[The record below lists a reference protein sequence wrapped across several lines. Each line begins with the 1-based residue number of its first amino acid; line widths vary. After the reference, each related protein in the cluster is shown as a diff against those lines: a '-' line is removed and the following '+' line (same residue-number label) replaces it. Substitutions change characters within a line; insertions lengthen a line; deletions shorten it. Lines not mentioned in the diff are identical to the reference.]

1 MARPFLAIAAACML
15 AYFAAAAA
23 HAQSPFEE
31 RLATDRLAAV
41 EPGAYQAGENVTFT
55 LDRSGANYLLRF
67 GGDPE
72 VFVLYVSHAPL
83 GGRLL
88 KYDTGKTALRVA
100 GWGGLTLYTDKEP
113 RGLPAVRTGDSMP
126 PSPPE
131 VSLDEVRNA
140 AADEAQHL
148 AYTHRLNLGFTA
160 AWSTLA
166 ANDNLRAW
174 SFDTI
179 ENTAR
184 GIDRFSASSE
194 GRKALA
200 LHVGIVLIT
209 ASGKPTLR
217 LAGKEL
223 IVTYDPG
230 KGYAGRASSL
240 AIARALGLVF
250 HISPKTD

>member
-1 MARPFLAIAAACML
+1 MARPFLAIAAVCIL
-15 AYFAAAAA
+15 AYLAATAAD
-23 HAQSPFEE
+23 AQSPFEE

-41 EPGAYQAGENVTFT
+41 EPGTYQAGENVTFM
-55 LDRSGANYLLRF
+55 LDRGGANYLLRF

-72 VFVLYVSHAPL
+72 VFVLYISHAPL

-100 GWGGLTLYTDKEP
+100 GWGGLTLYTDQAP
-113 RGLPAVRTGDSMP
+113 GGLPAVRMGDSMP

-131 VSLDEVRNA
+131 VSLDEVRSA
-140 AADEAQHL
+140 AADESLHL
-148 AYTHRLNLGFTA
+148 AYMNRLNLGFTA
-160 AWSTLA
+160 AWNTLA

-184 GIDRFSASSE
+184 GIDLFAESAD
-194 GRKALA
+194 GRKALVS
-200 LHVGIVLIT
+200 HVGIVLVT
-209 ASGKPTLR
+209 TSGKPTLR

-230 KGYAGRASSL
+230 KGYAGRASSR
-240 AIARALGLVF
+240 AIARALGIVF